1 MPAPIKAIK
10 DDHPVIDYS
19 FLFNH
24 QSLPKN
30 DKKVYASNKDAEL
43 LFNIWTKGERQ
54 DEDTYK
60 ISGGFDKQDIIRL
73 KTNGFVTGSQ
83 DVIKLTRK
91 GKIVIT
97 TMALAEPNKFETT
110 RQRKNYSEI
119 LASMDKRNKPGYR
132 IPKFAANN
140 SNLLNLR
147 RS

>member
-1 MPAPIKAIK
+1 MPTPIRAIK
-10 DDHPVIDYS
+10 DDNPVIDYS

-24 QSLPKN
+24 QPQSKN
-30 DKKVYASNKDAEL
+30 SKTVYASNKDAEL

-60 ISGGFDKQDIIRL
+60 ISSEFNNQDIIRL
-73 KTNGFVTGSQ
+73 KTNGFVTGGQ

-97 TMALAEPNKFETT
+97 TMALAEPNKFETA

-132 IPKFAANN
+132 IPKYAANN